1 MLQKLRT
8 GLGFRAAMMI
18 AVLAAFCFMAPPA
31 VLAFG
36 HGNHLVHCL
45 THSDTVNHGMTGGV
59 GHEDHG
65 DGAKLPANHGTNCCG
80 LFLLSALT
88 PSSGTILNGLA
99 LPAVLSPPAEP
110 HLFGRVPDPLDQ
122 PPISLLSI

>member
-8 GLGFRAAMMI
+8 GIGFRAAMMI

-36 HGNHLVHCL
+36 HGSHLMHCL
-45 THSDTVNHGMTGGV
+45 THSDAVNHGMPSGV
-59 GHEDHG
+59 GHKDHG

-80 LFLLSALT
+80 LFLLSALAPT
-88 PSSGTILNGLA
+88 SGPVVEGLLA
-99 LPAVLSPPAEP
+99 PEELSPPVEASFFGQTPDLP
-110 HLFGRVPDPLDQ
+110 HR
-122 PPISLLSI
+122 PPIAPLEV